1 MIRGIL
7 RTTRAASPSW
17 LLVTLLA
24 LVSSTDAAA
33 EMKACGADINPIEIN
48 QATLY
53 YFECGEGEPLVFVH
67 GGLGDLHTFRPQL
80 QTFAEHFRVI
90 AYSRRYHPPNAL
102 PGAADT
108 TAMAPHVADL
118 VALVKALK
126 ATPAHFV
133 AHSGGAYVVLAM
145 ALNHPELARSLVLGE
160 PPVWSLLSR
169 TSVGEALKESWIRRV
184 IAPSAEAFKNGD
196 LEAGVRQFMEGI
208 CVRPGCFDAS
218 PEAGRTELIKT
229 QGPMLGL
236 EMLAMMTD
244 MARAMPTLACE
255 ALAKLKLPKLLV
267 TGERSPAGLLLITAE
282 LEYCMEGESHVM
294 VPDAGHGM
302 HSANPTFYNGAVLA
316 FLQRAR
322 GSAR

>member
-1 MIRGIL
+1 MMQLALIIVL
-7 RTTRAASPSW
+7 VLAASP
-17 LLVTLLA
+17 
-24 LVSSTDAAA
+24 TDAAA
-33 EMKACGADINPIEIN
+33 QTKPCGTEIQAIEIN
-48 QATLY
+48 QATLH

-67 GGLGDLHTFRPQL
+67 GGLGDLHTFRAQL
-80 QTFAEHFRVI
+80 QPFAEHFRVI

-102 PGAADT
+102 PGAGDT

-169 TSVGEALKESWIRRV
+169 TSVGEAVRESWFRRV
-184 IAPSAEAFKNGD
+184 IAPSAEAFKKGD
-196 LEAGVRQFMEGI
+196 LEGGVRQFMDGI
-208 CVRPGCFDAS
+208 CGRAGCFDAS
-218 PEAGRTELIKT
+218 PEPGRTALIKT
-229 QGPMLGL
+229 QGPMLRL
-236 EMLAMMTD
+236 EMLANTTD
-244 MARAMPTLACE
+244 LATNMPALPCE

-302 HSANPTFYNGAVLA
+302 HSANPTFYNGAVLP

-322 GSAR
+322 GSPR